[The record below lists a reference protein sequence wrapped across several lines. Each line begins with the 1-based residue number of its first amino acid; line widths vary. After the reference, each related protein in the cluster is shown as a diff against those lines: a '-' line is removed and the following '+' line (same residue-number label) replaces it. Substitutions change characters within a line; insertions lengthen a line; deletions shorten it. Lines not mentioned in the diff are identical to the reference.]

1 MKTIKKQ
8 YVLLLTLFLTLFFAC
23 TNEIDYK
30 GSAPAPRFIMNAL
43 LSADTADNKLYL
55 NLSGN
60 QGTPEVKNAI
70 VNLYVNDVLKE
81 TLTYIPRDVN
91 ADYTTR
97 TGHYSIKTPFAE
109 NDKIRI
115 EATSFDGDMRVHAEV
130 VVPRR
135 VFIQKV
141 DSLFI
146 LSPNSSDDYILGDMQ
161 LKIGLNDF
169 QGETNYY
176 RLEVKRSYITHGFLY
191 WEERDTTLCNSS
203 YGMQGYSDMA
213 LTDGKPISDT
223 DMSNG
228 LYPTI
233 YNLYGIFNDSYF
245 KDDSYTL
252 NVKVAISD
260 SEYSYPSVDEVK
272 YTRSELS
279 ISVQSITEKQYDY
292 LRIMNILDSDNY
304 DPMMDQP
311 IQIPSN
317 VIGGLGFVGVHAGD
331 KRKLI
336 VSESFGEDN
345 EEDK

>member
-8 YVLLLTLFLTLFFAC
+8 YALFLTLSLSLFFAC
-23 TNEIDYK
+23 KNEIDYK
-30 GSAPAPRFIMNAL
+30 GSAPAPRLVMNAL

-60 QGTPEVKNAI
+60 QGTPEVKDAI
-70 VNLYVNDVLKE
+70 VNLYVNDELKE
-81 TLTYIPRDVN
+81 TLNYIPRDAN
-91 ADYTTR
+91 ADYTNR

-109 NDKIRI
+109 SDKIRI
-115 EATSFDGDMRVHAEV
+115 EATSSDGDMRVHAEV

-135 VFIQKV
+135 VFIQQV
-141 DSLFI
+141 DSVFI
-146 LSPNSSDDYILGDMQ
+146 PSPNASADYRMGDMQ
-161 LKIGLNDF
+161 LKIALNDF
-169 QGETNYY
+169 PGEKNHY
-176 RLEVKRSYITHGFLY
+176 RLEVRKSYITHGLLY
-191 WEERDTTLCNSS
+191 WEERDTTLYNSS
-203 YGMQGYSDMA
+203 YSIKGYSDIA

-233 YNLYGIFNDSYF
+233 YNQYGIFNDSYF
-245 KDDSYTL
+245 KDGSYTL
-252 NVKVAISD
+252 NVRVAISD

-272 YTRSELS
+272 YKRSELN
-279 ISVQSITEKQYDY
+279 ISLQSITEKQYHY
-292 LRIMNILDSDNY
+292 LHIMNIFDSDNY

-331 KRKLI
+331 SQKMIL
-336 VSESFGEDN
+336 SESFGED
-345 EEDK
+345 K